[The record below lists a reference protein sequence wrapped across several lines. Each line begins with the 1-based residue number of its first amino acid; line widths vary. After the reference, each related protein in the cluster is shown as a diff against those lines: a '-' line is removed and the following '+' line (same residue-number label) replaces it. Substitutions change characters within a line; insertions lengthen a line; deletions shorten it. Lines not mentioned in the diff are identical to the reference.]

1 MRNTACL
8 QTIAQITEGF
18 PPGGG
23 SQGCPYTGWVLCW
36 LVAFL
41 RHLGGCWHRH
51 GKQRRSCFSS
61 QPKRGCFH
69 VGLGKSRP
77 WNRTDEV
84 MWVMDKV
91 SCRRISAGGS
101 PHLVAWHWFLG
112 FCSFRHRDMNFGMT
126 KGIIWFLLSGWK
138 IVNRSF
144 LDDTPPL
151 ICNFKSCKLCCR
163 GCLGVWDYASH
174 TVQCQASS
182 VGASLSC
189 GPKPSVLTHPHKPWI
204 VWRNQRRLVR
214 LGEMVILVYRW
225 TLDVIVKQN
234 PSWIT
239 WQNFITNVFGKNDTV
254 LPSSENAVFI
264 KDLMLMK
271 IILGTTAFILNTI
284 SIYHKQG
291 LHWLL
296 GFEFCLINLPWLML
310 VLKLCPHNLK

>member
-151 ICNFKSCKLCCR
+151 ICNFKWIANYAV
-163 GCLGVWDYASH
+163 GVAWEIGIMRHILYNVRQAQLVPVSAVVQSH
-174 TVQCQASS
+174 
-182 VGASLSC
+182 L
-189 GPKPSVLTHPHKPWI
+189 
-204 VWRNQRRLVR
+204 
-214 LGEMVILVYRW
+214 
-225 TLDVIVKQN
+225 
-234 PSWIT
+234 
-239 WQNFITNVFGKNDTV
+239 F
-254 LPSSENAVFI
+254 
-264 KDLMLMK
+264 
-271 IILGTTAFILNTI
+271 
-284 SIYHKQG
+284 
-291 LHWLL
+291 
-296 GFEFCLINLPWLML
+296 
-310 VLKLCPHNLK
+310 